1 MEPDTFNS
9 AVLNLLANVAKVSF
23 LFYNTLF
30 PRFWN
35 HPQLRVGGGAEIW
48 KGLPEEEEEGGLWSC
63 KCEQTVSMATLDR
76 FSLAAEPFA
85 FGVLATD
92 GLGLWQQLKIEG
104 LEMCLF
110 WGICSEGLT
119 WGPSWPLKLST
130 SSAQPCHLQTLIS
143 VDQLRYWNR
152 YEELPFLEK
161 SLTWPQIFQFVYA
174 NTVYKSYESHTPP
187 LLNNTLHICS

>member
-1 MEPDTFNS
+1 MTTKTGVPPVCRHHKKRNLKEKAVISVEPDTFNS

-92 GLGLWQQLKIEG
+92 GLGL
-104 LEMCLF
+104 
-110 WGICSEGLT
+110 
-119 WGPSWPLKLST
+119 
-130 SSAQPCHLQTLIS
+130 
-143 VDQLRYWNR
+143 
-152 YEELPFLEK
+152 
-161 SLTWPQIFQFVYA
+161 
-174 NTVYKSYESHTPP
+174 
-187 LLNNTLHICS
+187 